1 MQNLMIIFFLVDE
14 KKLYKFWIYRMVFEF
29 KNIKWIDIWE
39 DERQV
44 ENILDKCVFGI
55 DTGSVVFIYG
65 IFIEKGRL
73 AKLWGV
79 EIRLLWHSEC

>member
-1 MQNLMIIFFLVDE
+1 M
-14 KKLYKFWIYRMVFEF
+14 YRMVFEF
-29 KNIKWIDIWE
+29 KNIKWINIWE

-44 ENILDKCVFGI
+44 ENILDKCIFGI

-65 IFIEKGRL
+65 LFFEKGRL

-79 EIRLLWHSEC
+79 EIRLLWYSGC